1 MADEKQ
7 HFNQRVNQEGPLI
20 QIDLQALN
28 EGKKIEGE
36 NSESENSEEDNVA
49 VADRI
54 NISEVPLLGY
64 INIRGRTD
72 NAAFVSAVEGVLG
85 GALPAAN
92 NTFVTHDNFTI
103 LWFGPDEW
111 LVLTPSGQETKLI
124 NALRKAFGDLFA
136 AATDVTG
143 GYTAVDVSGSAAID
157 LLRKGSTI
165 DFHPSV
171 FGVGQCAQTLLGK
184 TGVAIYHNSEAPNYR
199 IVFRRSFADYLGL
212 WLLDA
217 SREFIQA

>member
-1 MADEKQ
+1 MADLKQ
-7 HFNQRVNQEGPLI
+7 HVTQQSPLI

-28 EGKKIEGE
+28 PQGSKSDKG
-36 NSESENSEEDNVA
+36 SAAS
-49 VADRI
+49 RL

-64 INIRGRTD
+64 VNIRGRTD
-72 NAAFVSAVEGVLG
+72 NSAFVSAVEGVLG
-85 GALPAAN
+85 GGLPSAN
-92 NTFVTHDNFTI
+92 NTFVTHGNYTI

-111 LVLTPSGQETKLI
+111 LVLTPSGKETELLE
-124 NALRKAFGDLFA
+124 ALTNAFGDLFA

-143 GYTAVDVSGSAAID
+143 GYTAVDICGSAAAD

-171 FGVGQCAQTLLGK
+171 FGVGQCVQTLLGK
-184 TGVAIYHNSEAPNYR
+184 TGVAIYQNSEAPNYR
-199 IVFRRSFADYLGL
+199 VVFRRSFADYLGL

-217 SREFIQA
+217 SREFV

>member
-1 MADEKQ
+1 MADLKQ
-7 HFNQRVNQEGPLI
+7 HVTQQSPLI

-28 EGKKIEGE
+28 PQGSKSDKD
-36 NSESENSEEDNVA
+36 SAAS
-49 VADRI
+49 RL

-64 INIRGRTD
+64 VNIRGRTD
-72 NAAFVSAVEGVLG
+72 NSAFVSAVKGVLG
-85 GALPAAN
+85 GGLPSAN
-92 NTFVTHDNFTI
+92 NTFVTHSNYTI

-111 LVLTPSGQETKLI
+111 LVLTPSGQETELLE
-124 NALRKAFGDLFA
+124 ALTNAFGDLFA

-143 GYTAVDVSGSAAID
+143 GYTAVDICGSAAAD

-171 FGVGQCAQTLLGK
+171 FGVGQCVQTLLGK
-184 TGVAIYHNSEAPNYR
+184 TGVAIYQNSEAPNYR
-199 IVFRRSFADYLGL
+199 VVFRRSFADYLGL

-217 SREFIQA
+217 SREFV